1 MASIAGTHPGAVP
14 RRESELT
21 LWRWVATVDHKQIG
35 ILYLVTTFIFFAIG
49 GIEALLMRI
58 QLATSGNHFLSPDQ
72 YNALMTLHGVTMLL
86 LFIMPALI
94 GFANYFVPLQI
105 GARDMA
111 YPRLNAL
118 SYWLLLFGGLLLS
131 FSIFAGGAPD
141 VGWFAYAPL
150 TERAYSP
157 GFSVDYWSLGILI
170 LGAGTIA
177 SAVNL
182 SVTIASFRAP
192 GMSWQRLPV
201 FVWMVVVTVVL
212 ILATF
217 PSLTAAAI
225 MLEADRRFGAH
236 FFDTAG
242 NGDALLWQHM
252 FWFFGHPEVYII
264 ALPGFGIISEV
275 VPVFSRKPLFGYSAM
290 AASGV
295 AIAFLSMTVW
305 AHHMFT
311 VGMGSV
317 ANAFFGASSML
328 IAIPTGIKIFN
339 WLATM
344 WGGTLRFTTAML
356 FAIGFIAMFLLGGI
370 SGVSLALVPVDWQVT
385 DSYYVVAHFHYVL
398 FGGTL
403 MAVFSGVYYWF
414 PKITGRLLDERLGQ
428 LHFWLTLIGFNL
440 TFFPMHLLGL
450 LGMPRRIYTYPADR
464 GWDGYNLLATVGGF
478 ILAGAVIFFLCDVV
492 QSWLR
497 GEPAGDN
504 PWEGWGLE
512 WSTTSPPPPYNF
524 ETIPTVY
531 GRRPLLDAQREGRA
545 AP

>member
-182 SVTIASFRAP
+182 SVTIANFRAP
-192 GMSWQRLPV
+192 GMTWQRLPV

-252 FWFFGHPEVYII
+252 FWFFGHPEVYIMI
-264 ALPGFGIISEV
+264 LPAFGILSEV
-275 VPVFSRKPLFGYSAM
+275 VPVFSRKPIFGYTAM
-290 AASGV
+290 VISGV
-295 AIAFLSMTVW
+295 AISFYSMAVW
-305 AHHMFT
+305 AHHMFA
-311 VGMGSV
+311 VGMGTM
-317 ANAFFGASSML
+317 ANAFFSASSML
-328 IAIPTGIKIFN
+328 IAIPTGVKIFN
-339 WLATM
+339 WLGTM
-344 WGGTLRFTTAML
+344 WGGAIRFTTAML
-356 FAIGFIAMFLLGGI
+356 FAIGLIVMFTVGGL
-370 SGVSLALVPVDWQVT
+370 SGVTHALVPADRQQT
-385 DSYYVVAHFHYVL
+385 DTYYIVAHFHYVL
-398 FGGTL
+398 FGGSIL
-403 MAVFSGVYYWF
+403 GIFAGIYYWY
-414 PKITGRLLDERLGQ
+414 PKVFGKMLDEKLGKW
-428 LHFWLTLIGFNL
+428 HFWLMLIGFNL
-440 TFFPMHLLGL
+440 TFGPFHILGL
-450 LGMPRRIYTYPADR
+450 QGMPRRIYTYANNM
-464 GWDGYNLLATVGGF
+464 GWN
-478 ILAGAVIFFLCDVV
+478 
-492 QSWLR
+492 
-497 GEPAGDN
+497 
-504 PWEGWGLE
+504 
-512 WSTTSPPPPYNF
+512 
-524 ETIPTVY
+524 
-531 GRRPLLDAQREGRA
+531 
-545 AP
+545 